1 MKALIVEDEV
11 MAAKAL
17 ERTLTKNFG
26 DISIAGITGSIEE
39 TVEWLKKPENKAD
52 IIFMDVELSDG
63 QCFEI
68 FRKVKVDAHVI
79 MTTAY
84 DCYAIKAFEVNSV
97 DYLLKPIGLPGLT
110 RAIERCKYSP
120 VSVDVERIVAAIS
133 ESNSKGYKERHLVH
147 LNDQIVPVK
156 TSDIAYFFSASKDN
170 HVVTKE
176 GRLYIVDQSLDT
188 IMEDLDKDVFF
199 KISRSCI
206 IAKDTVKS
214 VTKLLGGRLHIVS
227 GINGYGSNQAIKE
240 ASPDLTVSRSRVEE
254 FLKWLEK

>member
-1 MKALIVEDEV
+1 MKALIVEDEI

-26 DISIAGITGSIEE
+26 DITIAGSTTSIAE

-84 DCYAIKAFEVNSV
+84 DCYAVKAFEVNSV
-97 DYLLKPIGLPGLT
+97 DYLLKPIGLPGLE
-110 RAIERCKYSP
+110 RAIERCRYS
-120 VSVDVERIVAAIS
+120 SGKVDVEKIVAALS
-133 ESNSKGYKERHLVH
+133 ESNTKGYKERHLVY

-156 TSDIAYFFSASKDN
+156 TSDIAFFFSALKDN

-176 GRLYIVDQSLDT
+176 GKVYVMDQSLDS
-188 IMEDLDKDVFF
+188 ILEDLDKDVFF
-199 KISRSCI
+199 KISRSRI

-227 GINGYGSNQAIKE
+227 GVNGHSSNPAIKE
-240 ASPDLTVSRSRVEE
+240 AASDLTVSRSRVED